1 MKEIIQSNYYNFC
14 FLFIYFLF
22 FSVAN
27 SSSLSRNVGI
37 VETTG
42 VRSTFNFFCVCF
54 VCSSSSSLLGKN
66 LLGIDG
72 RAASSSLSSASIVS
86 AKRLFIFEFDG
97 AGCDEVFGISSKIHS
112 KYLYAVGSS
121 KKSQKP
127 SNCGFIFLFT
137 LSGKCRT
144 HRKTRSQIRVMY
156 K

>member
-14 FLFIYFLF
+14 FLFIFYFSLF
-22 FSVAN
+22 LILHHSQEMLA
-27 SSSLSRNVGI
+27 LSRRLVCGLLLI
-37 VETTG
+37 
-42 VRSTFNFFCVCF
+42 FCVCVSF
-54 VCSSSSSLLGKN
+54 ALLPRHCQVKICWEQMEEQ
-66 LLGIDG
+66 LHHHFHMRQLY
-72 RAASSSLSSASIVS
+72 R
-86 AKRLFIFEFDG
+86 RLFIFEFDG
-97 AGCDEVFGISSKIHS
+97 AGCDEVFEISSKIHS